1 MTVTINEKENCYL
14 NNNNLKKK
22 KKKIRL
28 TLTFI
33 LM

>member
-14 NNNNLKKK
+14 NNNKLKKK
-22 KKKIRL
+22 KKNIRL